1 MLLSRKLLCEL
12 SPNFSKVSDDH
23 IRTGVMNMGMEVEQI
38 IHHPKLENIC
48 VGEIIKV
55 EKHPNADKLN
65 VAEVLISEKP
75 RIVKTI
81 VCGANNLFV
90 GQKAVVA
97 MVGAKLYDGREIG
110 EKTLQGITS
119 CGMLCG
125 YPELTPYNHESM
137 SDSDKSGII
146 TLDSN
151 AKVGDINIASFL
163 GLDDT
168 IYDLSIPS
176 NRHDW
181 QSVLLLVEDMS
192 KFFGFKS
199 KLQINETI
207 KSDVKNIYKLSID
220 PNISTCGTMY
230 VIDEYITK
238 QSPWNLRA
246 TLLNSGV
253 ELVSQTIDNINY
265 ISLLTGV
272 SPLLFD
278 ADKLPKNLIQKMG
291 NGEKVIVKN
300 KPYTLTNKD
309 AILVDDKGV
318 VLAIDNIRAVDD
330 YAVTHL
336 TKKIV
341 VYISNTK
348 HDLVRNTI
356 TRHNLSS
363 KSGKNNSKRNCGY
376 QMSLF
381 NNMLLKGY
389 GKKVISACSNKIALE
404 KDKTIKCS
412 MEELVRFNG
421 IESENPVEFAIKSL
435 EKLGYTVKGDTVTV
449 PGYRNDLENDQ
460 DIFEEVLKVYGV
472 NKLHRRKLYNY
483 IVENKYDYVVVTHLF
498 PAEVLT
504 AIKKQHDIHFIAVA
518 TD

>member
-151 AKVGDINIASFL
+151 AKVGDTNIASFL

-176 NRHDW
+176 NRHD
-181 QSVLLLVEDMS
+181 
-192 KFFGFKS
+192 
-199 KLQINETI
+199 
-207 KSDVKNIYKLSID
+207 
-220 PNISTCGTMY
+220 
-230 VIDEYITK
+230 
-238 QSPWNLRA
+238 
-246 TLLNSGV
+246 
-253 ELVSQTIDNINY
+253 
-265 ISLLTGV
+265 
-272 SPLLFD
+272 
-278 ADKLPKNLIQKMG
+278 
-291 NGEKVIVKN
+291 
-300 KPYTLTNKD
+300 
-309 AILVDDKGV
+309 
-318 VLAIDNIRAVDD
+318 
-330 YAVTHL
+330 
-336 TKKIV
+336 
-341 VYISNTK
+341 
-348 HDLVRNTI
+348 
-356 TRHNLSS
+356 
-363 KSGKNNSKRNCGY
+363 
-376 QMSLF
+376 
-381 NNMLLKGY
+381 
-389 GKKVISACSNKIALE
+389 
-404 KDKTIKCS
+404 
-412 MEELVRFNG
+412 
-421 IESENPVEFAIKSL
+421 
-435 EKLGYTVKGDTVTV
+435 
-449 PGYRNDLENDQ
+449 
-460 DIFEEVLKVYGV
+460 
-472 NKLHRRKLYNY
+472 
-483 IVENKYDYVVVTHLF
+483 
-498 PAEVLT
+498 
-504 AIKKQHDIHFIAVA
+504 
-518 TD
+518 